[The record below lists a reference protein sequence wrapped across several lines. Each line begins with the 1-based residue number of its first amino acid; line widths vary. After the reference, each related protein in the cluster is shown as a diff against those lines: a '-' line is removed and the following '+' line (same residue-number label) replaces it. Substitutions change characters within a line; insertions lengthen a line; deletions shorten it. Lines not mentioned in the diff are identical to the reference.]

1 MQIYYLKQ
9 VAFEIVLSDA
19 QLKKQ
24 VDSVKKALAS
34 IKGAGVDIKLNVTKA
49 QIEAMRKKIKSA
61 LDSNP
66 ISVSIKGTDKLGK
79 NGEDFNKGI
88 GKAVVNMQKF

>member
-1 MQIYYLKQ
+1 MCKYFTLKQ
-9 VAFEIVLSDA
+9 VAFEIVLSDV

-49 QIEAMRKKIKSA
+49 QIEAMRKNCNFVRITNSG
-61 LDSNP
+61 LRESHP
-66 ISVSIKGTDKLGK
+66 HSITITSESP
-79 NGEDFNKGI
+79 NYTTES
-88 GKAVVNMQKF
+88 